1 MREVLREN
9 AVARRLL
16 LERLYATRMTAT
28 QQEMAGWLP
37 RRVLADVAA
46 HADFL
51 LATLAEQGYL
61 RRDGDRYCITGAGC
75 AFLESTSET

>member
-28 QQEMAGWLP
+28 QQEMAEWLLLA
-37 RRVLADVAA
+37 VLADVAA

-61 RRDGDRYCITGAGC
+61 RRYGDRYCITGAGC
-75 AFLESTSET
+75 AFLESTPET